1 MNNSQDLIFAKILV
15 GQKKAPTFDQFCLS
29 DLAEY
34 YETYLCS
41 RKFTYLCR
49 DDIGEPCVLTISFHK
64 GNFAHLTGIDKCVPK
79 RYGALDIFEMI
90 EKGKWDKKEIKKMDS
105 SKKNMHFKNAKKR
118 MRYLA
123 SVYDILKDPKVI
135 RFNPD
140 LVVPSTYVKSKY
152 MITET
157 IDKTYVHLG
166 VDVPREHY
174 EISDDME
181 LLFPRTLLIE
191 EKEKFMEGQKR
202 YEVQKVIIKEK
213 TDY

>member
-1 MNNSQDLIFAKILV
+1 MNLLSDLVSSKIFV
-15 GQKKAPTFDQFCLS
+15 GQKRAPTFDQFCLS
-29 DLAEY
+29 DLAAY

-41 RKFTYLCR
+41 RNFTYLCR
-49 DDIGEPCVLTISFHK
+49 DEIGDSCVLTISFHK
-64 GNFAHLTGIDKCVPK
+64 GNFAHLTGIDKCVPRK
-79 RYGALDIFEMI
+79 YGALDIFENI
-90 EKGKWDKKEIKKMDS
+90 EIGKWDKKEIKKMDA

-118 MRYLA
+118 MSYLA
-123 SVYDILKDPKVI
+123 TIYDILQDPKVI

-157 IDKTYVHLG
+157 INSTYVHLG

-174 EISDDME
+174 EISEDME

-191 EKEKFMEGQKR
+191 EKEKFMQGQKR
-202 YEVQKVIIKEK
+202 YEVEKVIIESKG
-213 TDY
+213 